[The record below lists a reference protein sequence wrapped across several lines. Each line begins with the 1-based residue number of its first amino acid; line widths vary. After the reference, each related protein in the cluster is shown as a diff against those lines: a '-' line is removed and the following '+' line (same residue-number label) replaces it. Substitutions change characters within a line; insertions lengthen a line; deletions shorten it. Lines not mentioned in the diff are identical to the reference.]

1 MSKSADHAAEALQAI
16 LAAISINDLINE
28 LMTREG
34 IAAYAV
40 KGGESYRI
48 QKQAFDGLCYA
59 EKDLER
65 YHGPV
70 TIITVSEP

>member
-1 MSKSADHAAEALQAI
+1 MSKSAEHAARTLQDI
-16 LAAISINDLINE
+16 LSAISSEDLIGE

-34 IAAYAV
+34 ISRYDV
-40 KGGESYRI
+40 KGGESYLT
-48 QKQAFDGLCYA
+48 QKTG
-59 EKDLER
+59 EHGTENLER

>member
-1 MSKSADHAAEALQAI
+1 MSASAEQAAKVLQDI
-16 LAAISINDLINE
+16 LSCLSAEDLINE

-34 IAAYAV
+34 IACYPV
-40 KGGESYRI
+40 KDGESYRI